1 LAIEFGLDILN
12 KSALDLIIIDP
23 NHEAVALAAGA
34 DAFLVKGCASKKL
47 FEAILNRLKEDQ

>member
-1 LAIEFGLDILN
+1 MIKDISN
-12 KSALDLIIIDP
+12 KVQVSDGPQYLELSIIQK
-23 NHEAVALAAGA
+23 NQHYLSA